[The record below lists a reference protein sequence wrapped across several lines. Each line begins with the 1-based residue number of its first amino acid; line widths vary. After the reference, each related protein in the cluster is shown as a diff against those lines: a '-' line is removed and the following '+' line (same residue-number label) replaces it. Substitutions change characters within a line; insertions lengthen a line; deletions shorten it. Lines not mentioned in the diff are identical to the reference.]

1 MSYHKKITPM
11 LERLK
16 VYESTFGHPVPPE
29 VKKAYDLET
38 QVQMV
43 EEALEKGE
51 PYPEWAERAQTKTG
65 SLLDKYYG

>member
-16 VYESTFGHPVPPE
+16 VYENTFGHPVPPE

-38 QVQMV
+38 QVEMV
-43 EEALEKGE
+43 EEALAKGE
-51 PYPEWAERAQTKTG
+51 PYMEWAKRAKTKTG
-65 SLLDKYYG
+65 SIMDKFYS